1 MLTASDEALG
11 YMKELLDQEAN
22 TGSAIRVA
30 VMGNSGLGLI
40 VDDPQEN
47 DVIFDNDQF
56 SIIIDRNLLEFC
68 KTITIGFKKGDS
80 NSCNSSGYVIETGNP
95 L

>member
-1 MLTASDEALG
+1 MLTVSEEAIG

-30 VMGNSGLGLI
+30 VMGQSGLGLV

-47 DVIFDNDQF
+47 DVTFDKDQL
-56 SIIIDRNLLEFC
+56 SIIVDRNLMEFC
-68 KTITIGFKKGDS
+68 KTISIGFKTGDS
-80 NSCNSSGYVIETGNP
+80 TSCSSSGYIIETENP

>member
-30 VMGNSGLGLI
+30 VMGNSGLGLV

-47 DVIFDNDQF
+47 DVTFDKEKI
-56 SIIIDRNLLEFC
+56 SIIVDRNLMGFC
-68 KTITIGFKKGDS
+68 KTITIGFKTGDS
-80 NSCNSSGYVIETGNP
+80 NSCSSSGYIIETENP

>member
-1 MLTASDEALG
+1 MLNASEEALG
-11 YMKELLDQEAN
+11 YMKELLNQEAN

-30 VMGNSGLGLI
+30 VMGNSGLGLV

-47 DVIFDNDQF
+47 DVIFNKEQF
-56 SIIIDRNLLEFC
+56 SIIVDRNLIEFC
-68 KTITIGFKKGDS
+68 KTITIGFKTGDS
-80 NSCNSSGYVIETGNP
+80 TSCSSSGYIIETENA